1 MKRYDNPA
9 MSEVPRD
16 DFSRPVVFLGPSL
29 ELEHARRILP
39 ASYRLPIKRGDLV
52 DVPPGALV
60 GIIDGVFQHSASVSP
75 REIHRAVE
83 RGVRIFGASSMG
95 ALRALEVSGMI
106 GVGRVYE
113 MYRDGLIVSDDEV
126 ALALDPDTQK
136 PLTVPLVNVRFA
148 IDRLVRSGTLDRAL
162 GDRIVEAAIRL
173 HFAERTYPAIMAEA
187 GLGTHSD
194 VRDLIAMLA
203 QIDLKREDAHTLLE
217 TLASV
222 VEQGWAPPAAGAAVE
237 ERPDYGAPD
246 RFHEIHAAATL
257 PADAPVSIWETGDR
271 VAFLDLVFFL
281 RMTGKL
287 DEHARNALAR
297 FVMDGNE
304 LDPAEA
310 EDDAQAMFSYM
321 CTCWG
326 WMTGEEAHVTTRDL
340 GLGMDDLGERC
351 GEELAARAAVRAI
364 VSEGSE
370 EFLRALRAELFLN
383 DLALK
388 RETMRLGSLER
399 LAAQGREAGPLGA
412 EEIAEARGRLA
423 ALNRLDWARLQAT
436 WAYHGVEPE
445 AAAAFVDTLA
455 YARRVAHAFHEQL
468 AVRRSGPAVS
478 PLEGIMGLASSP
490 KASGDPRYCIPMQ
503 DALEATRR
511 LRDVIGVTRV
521 GMVGEL
527 GARGIHIS
535 QAARPSGMWSSTYGS
550 GKGETQEGAMVG
562 GVMEEVE
569 KWAQERF
576 EPANAELIVASYRS
590 LGERAVDPAS
600 LDLPHDSR
608 YHPDL
613 KIEWYPCWD
622 LLQRRQV
629 LVPLAI
635 LASQRRLNDIY
646 YSPRGCRRLLGT
658 NGLASGFTLPEA
670 LVHAI
675 CEVIERH
682 ALRLDE
688 LDTNNPGRSLAD
700 SGRHLD
706 PDSYPAALARLV
718 ASVEEG
724 GVRKLLIK
732 DITCG
737 IRVPVLH
744 ARLFVESD
752 GDWVDS
758 SGWGAHPNPEVAARM
773 AVLEAAQS
781 WISVIAG
788 GREDLTLKAR
798 SLGRHERPRPYRA
811 PPFAVFEDPDK
822 LLIDTEQVGGV
833 ISNDAYDEV
842 LWLLQ
847 RLHEAGVDH
856 VLAVDLSVPEIAP
869 ARACRVVIPGLDTT
883 NPYHISDRGRMA
895 LLHDLLPRLPRR
907 Q

>member
-1 MKRYDNPA
+1 

-106 GVGRVYE
+106 GVGSVYE

-187 GLGTHSD
+187 GLGARAD
-194 VRDLIAMLA
+194 VRDLIVMLA

-222 VEQGWAPPAAGAAVE
+222 VEQGWAPPSAGAAVD

-246 RFHEIHAAATL
+246 SFHEIRAAQAL

-304 LDPAEA
+304 LDPAVVE
-310 EDDAQAMFSYM
+310 EDAQVLFSYM

-340 GLGMDDLGERC
+340 GLGLDDLGERC

-370 EFLRALRAELFLN
+370 ELLRALRAELFMN

-412 EEIAEARGRLA
+412 EEIAAARGRLA
-423 ALNRLDWARLQAT
+423 ALNRLDWARLQGDVGLSRGRAGGSGQLRRHARVRAPGSACLPQEAGRPALGAGPVAPR
-436 WAYHGVEPE
+436 WAHGPRVEPQGQRRS
-445 AAAAFVDTLA
+445 TLLHA
-455 YARRVAHAFHEQL
+455 HARRAPSHPPAARRDRRDARGHGRRAGGPGHPHL
-468 AVRRSGPAVS
+468 AGGAAVRAVV
-478 PLEGIMGLASSP
+478 EHVRQRQGR
-490 KASGDPRYCIPMQ
+490 DPGGRDGGRRHGGGGEVGAGAVRAGRHRADRRELP
-503 DALEATRR
+503 DARR
-511 LRDVIGVTRV
+511 
-521 GMVGEL
+521 
-527 GARGIHIS
+527 
-535 QAARPSGMWSSTYGS
+535 
-550 GKGETQEGAMVG
+550 
-562 GVMEEVE
+562 
-569 KWAQERF
+569 
-576 EPANAELIVASYRS
+576 
-590 LGERAVDPAS
+590 
-600 LDLPHDSR
+600 
-608 YHPDL
+608 
-613 KIEWYPCWD
+613 
-622 LLQRRQV
+622 
-629 LVPLAI
+629 
-635 LASQRRLNDIY
+635 
-646 YSPRGCRRLLGT
+646 
-658 NGLASGFTLPEA
+658 
-670 LVHAI
+670 
-675 CEVIERH
+675 
-682 ALRLDE
+682 
-688 LDTNNPGRSLAD
+688 PGRRSWQP
-700 SGRHLD
+700 R
-706 PDSYPAALARLV
+706 
-718 ASVEEG
+718 
-724 GVRKLLIK
+724 
-732 DITCG
+732 
-737 IRVPVLH
+737 
-744 ARLFVESD
+744 
-752 GDWVDS
+752 S
-758 SGWGAHPNPEVAARM
+758 S
-773 AVLEAAQS
+773 S
-781 WISVIAG
+781 
-788 GREDLTLKAR
+788 
-798 SLGRHERPRPYRA
+798 
-811 PPFAVFEDPDK
+811 
-822 LLIDTEQVGGV
+822 
-833 ISNDAYDEV
+833 
-842 LWLLQ
+842 
-847 RLHEAGVDH
+847 
-856 VLAVDLSVPEIAP
+856 
-869 ARACRVVIPGLDTT
+869 
-883 NPYHISDRGRMA
+883 
-895 LLHDLLPRLPRR
+895 
-907 Q
+907 